1 MSQSPS
7 VMKIWYQLVS
17 SNTGMQNFLG
27 ATQALCDGAALPG
40 TQVEVRGTEQGALG
54 DQFRLFWNYDVREII
69 DNALAIRKS
78 GGYDAFVLANSL
90 DPGLVELREILD
102 IPVVSFMEVC
112 CFHACT
118 MGDRFGIVVPNEKM
132 IPRYREIP
140 IGYGLRDRL
149 ASVEAI
155 DFANIRGFDA
165 VFTDEKLGDDCVKQI
180 LEAARRCIANGAETV
195 IPAGPSTT
203 LLAQRGIYEVDGVPL
218 IDCYRLLLKAT
229 EMVVAM
235 KRLTGI
241 HVSRKLLYQ
250 APPEEYV
257 QRVADVRNIELL
269 RR

>member
-1 MSQSPS
+1 
-7 VMKIWYQLVS
+7 MKIWYQLVS
-17 SNTGMQNFLG
+17 SESGMKNFLH
-27 ATQALCDGAALPG
+27 ATQRLCDGAANPG
-40 TQVEVRGTEQGALG
+40 TTVEVRGTQQGALG

-90 DPGLVELREILD
+90 DPALVELREIMD
-102 IPVVSFMEVC
+102 IPVVSFMEVS

-118 MGDRFGIVVPNEKM
+118 MGERFGIVVPNEKM

-165 VFTDEKLGDDCVKQI
+165 VFTDKALGDDCVAQI
-180 LEAARRCIANGAETV
+180 LAAARRSIAQGAEVV
-195 IPAGPSTT
+195 IPAGPSAT
-203 LLAQRGIYEVDGVPL
+203 LLAERGIFEVDDVPL
-218 IDCYRLLLKAT
+218 LDCYRLLVKST
-229 EMVVAM
+229 EMTVAM
-235 KRLTGI
+235 KRLTGV

-250 APPEEYV
+250 APPAAYV
-257 QRVADVRNIELL
+257 EKVAQVRDIASL
-269 RR
+269 RAG